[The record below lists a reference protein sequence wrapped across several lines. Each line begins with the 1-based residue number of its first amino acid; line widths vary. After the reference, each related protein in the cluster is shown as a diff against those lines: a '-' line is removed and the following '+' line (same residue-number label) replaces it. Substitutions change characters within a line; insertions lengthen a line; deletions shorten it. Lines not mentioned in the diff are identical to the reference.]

1 MTDGIT
7 DTEVKRRAG
16 LLGSLDSV
24 ERSLNDILYS
34 LEERMWKLIKRLD
47 VYVYTYTEDQLADA
61 EAVGE
66 LAAKIR
72 QCREFRSNIVA
83 QERYRITKQQR
94 DEGE

>member
-1 MTDGIT
+1 
-7 DTEVKRRAG
+7 
-16 LLGSLDSV
+16 
-24 ERSLNDILYS
+24 
-34 LEERMWKLIKRLD
+34 
-47 VYVYTYTEDQLADA
+47 VYPNTEDQLADA